1 MKVVCRLTHCYI
13 FGYSCC
19 CYQKS
24 LSYLVPN
31 MKQILKDFR
40 LKETLATSEKIKP
53 ILNGLLFGR
62 YISCQAERAD
72 YTLDLPNNDSTRY
85 LTA

>member
-1 MKVVCRLTHCYI
+1 MGDCFKFCGLFRKPEL
-13 FGYSCC
+13 YSCC

-24 LSYLVPN
+24 LSYLVPI
-31 MKQILKDFR
+31 MKQIDK
-40 LKETLATSEKIKP
+40 KETLATSEKIKP
-53 ILNGLLFGR
+53 ILNNLLFGR

>member
-1 MKVVCRLTHCYI
+1 MSADSLTAICLVIVVVVAI
-13 FGYSCC
+13 
-19 CYQKS
+19 KS

-85 LTA
+85 Y